1 MVALRKRAEIDSKHL
16 IVLVEHDETEWN
28 RTLDKS
34 GFLKLLFTSHFTVPF
49 FLITIFFLFSSCF
62 PWAVS

>member
-49 FLITIFFLFSSCF
+49 F
-62 PWAVS
+62 